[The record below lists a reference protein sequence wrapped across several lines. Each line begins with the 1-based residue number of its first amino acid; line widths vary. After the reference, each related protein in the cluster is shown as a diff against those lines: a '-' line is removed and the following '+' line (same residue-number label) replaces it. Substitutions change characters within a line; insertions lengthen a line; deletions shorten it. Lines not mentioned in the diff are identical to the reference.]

1 MDTNITKIALD
12 THKKQH
18 TVAWVN
24 CQTGETDI
32 FTVLNTKKDITKMVK
47 KLKKITGSKLHFCYE
62 AGVCGF
68 ALKRFLEKLGC
79 ICDVIAPSLVPTKP
93 GDSIKNDRRDAKK
106 LLEHFIASQL
116 TTVYA
121 PDIEQEAA
129 REITRCR
136 QAAKENLNRIRHQIL
151 KMLTRH
157 GYRYTD
163 GSNNWTQKHMVWL
176 RALKVDSSDLT
187 KVFDY
192 MLTELMHCEQRLEN
206 LNKEVEALG
215 ERPELKGIIGV
226 LRCFRGIDTLT
237 SVIFVTEL
245 FDLGRFGSPRALMA
259 YLGLIPSEHSSGDK
273 QRNGHITKAGNSR
286 VRRLLVE
293 SAWHSRHRICLG
305 KTLKA
310 RRKGQPQW
318 AIDIADKAMAR
329 LHKRYK
335 NLNNRG
341 KMHCKITVAIAREL
355 AGFIWAMFREYSMR
369 QSLRVAQH

>member
-32 FTVLNTKKDITKMVK
+32 FTVFNTKKDITKMVK

-68 ALKRFLEKLGC
+68 ALKRLLEKLGC
-79 ICDVIAPSLVPTKP
+79 ICDVIAPSLVPIKP
-93 GDSIKNDRRDAKK
+93 GDRIKNDRRDAKK

-121 PDIEQEAA
+121 PDIKQEAA

-176 RALKVDSSDLT
+176 RALRFDSSDLA

-215 ERPELKGIIGV
+215 ERPELKGIVGV

-273 QRNGHITKAGNSR
+273 QRNGRITKAGNSR

-305 KTLKA
+305 KTLKV

-335 NLNNRG
+335 NLNDRG

-369 QSLRVAQH
+369 QSLRVA

>member
-24 CQTGETDI
+24 CQTGETDV
-32 FTVLNTKKDITKMVK
+32 FTVLNTNKDITKMVK
-47 KLKKITGSKLHFCYE
+47 KLRKKTGTKLHFCYE

-68 ALKRFLEKLGC
+68 ALKRLLEKQGC
-79 ICDVIAPSLVPTKP
+79 MCDVIAPSLVPVKP
-93 GDSIKNDRRDAKK
+93 GDRIKNDRRDAKK
-106 LLEHFIASQL
+106 LLEHFMVCQL

-121 PDIEQEAA
+121 PDIKQEAV

-151 KMLTRH
+151 KLLTRH
-157 GYRYTD
+157 GYRFTE
-163 GSNNWTQKHMVWL
+163 GKNNWTLKHMVWL
-176 RALKVDSSDLT
+176 RALKFDSADLT

-192 MLTELMHCEQRLEN
+192 MLTELMHCEQRLDN

-215 ERPELKGIIGV
+215 DRPELKEIVGV
-226 LRCFRGIDTLT
+226 LRCFRGVDTLT
-237 SVIFVTEL
+237 AIIIVTEL
-245 FDLGRFGSPRALMA
+245 FDLGRFSSPRALMA
-259 YLGLIPSEHSSGDK
+259 YLGLIPSEYSSGDK
-273 QRNGHITKAGNSR
+273 QCKGHITKAGNSR
-286 VRRLLVE
+286 VRRILIE

-305 KTLKA
+305 RALKI
-310 RRKGQPQW
+310 RRKDQPQW

-335 NLNNRG
+335 NLNDRG
-341 KMHCKITVAIAREL
+341 KMHCKITVAVAREL
-355 AGFIWAMFREYSMR
+355 AGFIWAMFREYSVR
-369 QSLRVAQH
+369 QSLKVS